1 MISLL
6 CPTRGRPKQAL
17 NLYRSFISTQLNK
30 NELIFCIQKEDSS
43 CEEYIS
49 MFRKNSLKYYL
60 TDSMPTSYLWNQ
72 MAFSASGNLLTLIG
86 DDVEILTK
94 GWDEKIENEAAKYK
108 DNIFVITVDDG
119 RSNEKPQG
127 KYMRCPHPTVHKRW
141 IELLGYFVPP
151 FFMHRYL
158 DKYTSDLAINIGRF
172 IEIKDVVFNHL
183 KKDFFDDATG
193 KRSRNWT
200 NYDEYIY
207 EKVSK
212 RYFIKDIEILKE
224 NILQDSK

>member
-1 MISLL
+1 
-6 CPTRGRPKQAL
+6 
-17 NLYRSFISTQLNK
+17 
-30 NELIFCIQKEDSS
+30 
-43 CEEYIS
+43 
-49 MFRKNSLKYYL
+49 
-60 TDSMPTSYLWNQ
+60 
-72 MAFSASGNLLTLIG
+72 
-86 DDVEILTK
+86 
-94 GWDEKIENEAAKYK
+94 
-108 DNIFVITVDDG
+108 
-119 RSNEKPQG
+119 
-127 KYMRCPHPTVHKRW
+127 
-141 IELLGYFVPP
+141 
-151 FFMHRYL
+151 MHRYL